1 MQTTLRIYRE
11 RAHRHDCNSSE
22 FIRLLTLADT
32 IYKQEEVTLFQLNS
46 YKQELQRSDIRD
58 YDNTL
63 MDAYYY
69 AREAIYELEKKVIKE

>member
-46 YKQELQRSDIRD
+46 YKQEL
-58 YDNTL
+58 
-63 MDAYYY
+63 
-69 AREAIYELEKKVIKE
+69 